1 MNTTG
6 YDEEDYLNIAGLQH
20 FAFCRRQWALIHI
33 EQQWQENLRTVEGNI
48 LHERTH
54 DGYLQEKRGDVIT
67 SRGMAVF
74 SRTLGINGVCDV
86 VELRRSQ
93 DGVKIVGREGLY
105 KPIPVEYKRGRPKE
119 DDCDALQLCAQA
131 MCLEEMLLC
140 AVPEAYL
147 YYGETNHRTRI
158 ELSEE
163 LRSKVISMLKEMH
176 ALYDRR
182 YTPKVKTSKRCKAC
196 SLRDICI
203 PKLCRNISVSQYIGK
218 NISNLDQGENIK

>member
-6 YDEEDYLNIAGLQH
+6 YDEDDYLNIAGLQH

-33 EQQWQENLRTVEGNI
+33 EQQWQENLRTIEGNI

-54 DGYLQEKRGDVIT
+54 DGELQEKRGDVII

-74 SRTLGINGVCDV
+74 SRTLGINGVCDI
-86 VELRRSQ
+86 VELHRSQ
-93 DGVKIVGREGLY
+93 DGVKIVGREGLF

-140 AVPEAYL
+140 AVPKAYL
-147 YYGETNHRTRI
+147 YYGETNHRTKI
-158 ELSEE
+158 ELSED
-163 LRSKVISMLKEMH
+163 LRSKVVSMLREMH

-182 YTPKVKTSKRCKAC
+182 YTPKVKISKSCKAC
-196 SLRDICI
+196 SLKDICI
-203 PKLCRNISVSQYIGK
+203 PRLCRDISVSQYIK
-218 NISNLDQGENIK
+218 ENIFTPDREEGTK